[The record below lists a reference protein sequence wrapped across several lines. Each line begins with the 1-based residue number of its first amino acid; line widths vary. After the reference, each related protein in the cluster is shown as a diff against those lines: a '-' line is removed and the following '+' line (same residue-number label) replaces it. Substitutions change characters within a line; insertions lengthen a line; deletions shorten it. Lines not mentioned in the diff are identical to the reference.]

1 MTLSDEDIAEF
12 ATLWEEEFKETL
24 PPAEARARATSLL
37 ELYATLS
44 RPLPGEE
51 PEEIQLP

>member
-37 ELYATLS
+37 ELYATLA